1 MGIEG
6 RKAFVD
12 RNSRDT
18 GEGEGYFLKKLART
32 AHPRAGTANT
42 TRRTADTATR

>member
-18 GEGEGYFLKKLART
+18 GEGEGYFLKTLART

>member
-1 MGIEG
+1 MEVDG

-18 GEGEGYFLKKLART
+18 GEGEGYFLKTLART
-32 AHPRAGTANT
+32 AHPRA
-42 TRRTADTATR
+42 RTADTATR